1 MRFRNKIVTIL
12 AGFALLLASCGSPA
26 QTDSQIA
33 TSVAQTVQAQNSLTK
48 VSALPTLTPAPT
60 FQAASTPA
68 SSPQGEPGP
77 TSTPGAGAVSNP
89 GCTVSAVLVGEN
101 PPDNTAFLPGEY
113 FWKTWTFV
121 NTGTCTWDT
130 SYSLVFWSGDQMGGS
145 ASYPFFEVI
154 RPNETMDIS
163 IYLQAPV
170 TEGTKTGYWRFK
182 SPWGTD
188 FGAGPLSASFYAQIE
203 VSSAPKYGITRVDF
217 KLVRDPAEGCPA
229 NVAYTV
235 YATITTNGPFE
246 FDYFWDQSD
255 GNESGIRA
263 IEVKEAGTT
272 TLSREW
278 KIGRGDSPNPR
289 WIQFIVTSPKLQ
301 EYEKVTILN
310 NCP

>member
-1 MRFRNKIVTIL
+1 MRFRHKIVPLLT
-12 AGFALLLASCGSPA
+12 FALLLASCGSPA

-33 TSVAQTVQAQNSLTK
+33 TAVAQTVQAQNSLTK

-60 FQAASTPA
+60 FPAASIPETSPA
-68 SSPQGEPGP
+68 PAN
-77 TSTPGAGAVSNP
+77 TPGGAAVSNP
-89 GCTVSAVLVGEN
+89 GCTLSAVLVGEN

-121 NTGTCTWDT
+121 NTGTCTWDP

-154 RPNETMDIS
+154 KPNETMDIS
-163 IYLQAPV
+163 IYLQAPAA
-170 TEGTKTGYWRFK
+170 EGTKTGYWRFK

-188 FGAGPLSASFYAQIE
+188 FGAGPLSASFYTQIE
-203 VSSAPKYGITRVDF
+203 VSSKPKYGISRVDF

-235 YATITTNGPFE
+235 YAAITTNGPFE

-255 GNESGIRA
+255 GNESGIRT

-289 WIQFIVTSPKLQ
+289 WIQFIVTSPTRQ

>member
-1 MRFRNKIVTIL
+1 MRFRHKIVPLLT
-12 AGFALLLASCGSPA
+12 FALLLASCGSPA

-33 TSVAQTVQAQNSLTK
+33 TAVAQTVQAQNSLTK

-60 FQAASTPA
+60 FPAASTPET
-68 SSPQGEPGP
+68 SPAPAN
-77 TSTPGAGAVSNP
+77 TPGGAAVSNP
-89 GCTVSAVLVGEN
+89 GCTLSAVLVGEN

-121 NTGTCTWDT
+121 NTGTCTWDP

-154 RPNETMDIS
+154 KPNETMDIS
-163 IYLQAPV
+163 IYLQAPAA
-170 TEGTKTGYWRFK
+170 EGTKTGYWRFK
-182 SPWGTD
+182 SPWGAD
-188 FGAGPLSASFYAQIE
+188 FGAGPLSASFYTQIE
-203 VSSAPKYGITRVDF
+203 VSSKPKYGISRVDF

-235 YATITTNGPFE
+235 YAAITTNGPFE

-255 GNESGIRA
+255 GNESGIRT

-289 WIQFIVTSPKLQ
+289 WIQFIVTSPTRQ

>member
-1 MRFRNKIVTIL
+1 MHFRYKIVTLLTGI
-12 AGFALLLASCGSPA
+12 ALLLASCGAPA

-48 VSALPTLTPAPT
+48 VAVLPTLTPAPT
-60 FQAASTPA
+60 FPAVSTPE
-68 SSPQGEPGP
+68 SSPAP
-77 TSTPGAGAVSNP
+77 TSAPGGGAVSNP

-121 NTGTCTWDT
+121 NTGTCTWDP
-130 SYSLVFWSGDQMGGS
+130 SYSLIFWSGDQMGGS
-145 ASYPFFEVI
+145 ASYPFYEVTK
-154 RPNETMDIS
+154 PNETMDIS
-163 IYLQAPV
+163 IYLQAPAA
-170 TEGTKTGYWRFK
+170 EGTKTGYWRFK
-182 SPWGTD
+182 TPWGAD

-217 KLVRDPAEGCPA
+217 QLVRDPKEGCPA

-255 GNESGIRA
+255 GNESGIRT

-289 WIQFIVTSPKLQ
+289 WIQFIVTSPTRT